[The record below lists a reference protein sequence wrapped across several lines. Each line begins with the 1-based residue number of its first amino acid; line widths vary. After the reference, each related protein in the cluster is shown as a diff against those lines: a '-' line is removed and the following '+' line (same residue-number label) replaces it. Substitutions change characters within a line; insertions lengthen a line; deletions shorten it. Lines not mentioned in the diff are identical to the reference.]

1 MKTQTPAFPSLGAE
15 ADLAPVQVRQTLAMG
30 LVPLGIVL
38 LLVAAGAPEWPS
50 AGLWIGA
57 ALIFGGMALLE
68 ILWRRSGHQHLRGFS
83 TTHFLIRYLF
93 IVLCPILLWVV
104 FGDVVLELSG
114 IGPPILL
121 ALLLLIYPVGRILR
135 ERVGPDPMLFPRL
148 EMARITCQQL
158 EMVLFVFALMGLLSG
173 AIQDANK
180 DYPTDPTV
188 VILFLWLLA
197 LLAVLAASVLWGAH
211 WIHLFGK
218 PAPPQPLDDAPPEP
232 AAPRE
237 PPRFG
242 SDRF

>member
-1 MKTQTPAFPSLGAE
+1 MKTRTPAFPSLGAE
-15 ADLAPVQVRQTLAMG
+15 ADLAQVQVRQTLAMG
-30 LVPLGIVL
+30 LVPLGMVVFL
-38 LLVAAGAPEWPS
+38 AAAHVPEWPPP
-50 AGLWIGA
+50 GLWVGVG
-57 ALIFGGMALLE
+57 LILLAMAVLAT
-68 ILWRRSGHQHLRGFS
+68 LWGRSGHQPMLGFS

-135 ERVGPDPMLFPRL
+135 ERVGPDPMLSPRL

-158 EMVLFVFALMGLLSG
+158 QMVLFVFALMGMLSG

-188 VILFLWLLA
+188 VILLLWLLA

-218 PAPPQPLDDAPPEP
+218 SAPPQPLDDAPPEP

>member
-1 MKTQTPAFPSLGAE
+1 MKKRIPAFPSLAAE
-15 ADLAPVQVRQTLAMG
+15 ASLAQVQVRQTLAMG
-30 LVPLGIVL
+30 LVPLGIVVF
-38 LLVAAGAPEWPS
+38 LVAATAPEWPS

-57 ALIFGGMALLE
+57 ALITAAMSLLVV
-68 ILWRRSGHQHLRGFS
+68 LWRRSGHQHLRGYS

-93 IVLCPILLWVV
+93 IVLCPLLLWVV
-104 FGDVVLELSG
+104 FGEVILELAG
-114 IGPPILL
+114 AGPPILL

-135 ERVGPDPMLFPRL
+135 EQVGPDPMQSPRL

-158 EMVLFVFALMGLLSG
+158 QMILFVFAFMGMLSG
-173 AIQDANK
+173 AIRDANQ

-188 VILFLWLLA
+188 VLLLLWLLA
-197 LLAVLAASVLWGAH
+197 LTAILAGAVLWGAH

-218 PAPPQPLDDAPPEP
+218 PSPPQPLDDEPPP
-232 AAPRE
+232 GPPRE